1 MRVQPATLHPVVIS
15 QVIVNFA
22 AQHGVSA
29 ATCLRGTR
37 ITETRLRD
45 PNEFITRD
53 QEIRLIENLMR
64 TLPEI
69 PALGFELG
77 LQYKVATFGIWGFA
91 VRISQNLR
99 EAFQCALRY
108 LPLSTAY
115 CRFAIAIDEREF
127 ALVADPTPIPPSL
140 RTFLLQRDTATAIN
154 LVRELGLSGVDVLR
168 LEYTGAA
175 PGHAE
180 RIRALCGLAPIF
192 GSPRNAIVMR
202 RQDVEIPLP
211 MYDAQLAG
219 FLDNQCRSQL
229 ARRQNTGITGQVRQA
244 VLGPLGLIAS
254 FEDVAKQLAL
264 APRTLRRKL
273 EEEGAT
279 YRSLIDEERKQL
291 SAHLLTQTDMKL
303 DVVALQTGY
312 TDAPSFARA
321 FRRWFDQAP
330 GEYRTAHR
338 P

>member
-1 MRVQPATLHPVVIS
+1 M
-15 QVIVNFA
+15 
-22 AQHGVSA
+22 
-29 ATCLRGTR
+29 
-37 ITETRLRD
+37 
-45 PNEFITRD
+45 
-53 QEIRLIENLMR
+53 
-64 TLPEI
+64 
-69 PALGFELG
+69 
-77 LQYKVATFGIWGFA
+77 
-91 VRISQNLR
+91 
-99 EAFQCALRY
+99 
-108 LPLSTAY
+108 
-115 CRFAIAIDEREF
+115 
-127 ALVADPTPIPPSL
+127 
-140 RTFLLQRDTATAIN
+140 
-154 LVRELGLSGVDVLR
+154 
-168 LEYTGAA
+168 
-175 PGHAE
+175 
-180 RIRALCGLAPIF
+180 
-192 GSPRNAIVMR
+192 
-202 RQDVEIPLP
+202 
-211 MYDAQLAG
+211 
-219 FLDNQCRSQL
+219 
-229 ARRQNTGITGQVRQA
+229 RQA